1 MTETTI
7 ANGSTAP
14 RSAPLGNA
22 IAIASGKGGVGKT
35 WLSISLA
42 QALTQAGERVL
53 LFDGD
58 LGLAN
63 VDIQLGLTPAIDLGT
78 AIERE
83 WPLSR
88 AVTPSGAGFSVIAG
102 RSGSG
107 GLAHL
112 PAHRLAALIDG
123 LRQVAT
129 GYDRVI
135 LDLGAGIDRPVRQL
149 ASLCATVVVVAND
162 EPTTLTDAYALIKML
177 KADGAPGRVGIA
189 VNSAQDVAQGRQTF
203 ETLAKACRSFLKFD
217 PALLGIIRRDTK
229 VKDAIRAQTP
239 LLTRHP
245 AAIAAADVE
254 ALASLIAAETR
265 EVPPRQTS
273 LGT

>member
-1 MTETTI
+1 MSEHIMREI
-7 ANGSTAP
+7 AALKPANATNEAGVI
-14 RSAPLGNA
+14 GGA

-35 WLSISLA
+35 WLAISLA
-42 QALTQAGERVL
+42 HALARNGERVV

-78 AIERE
+78 ALERQL
-83 WPLSR
+83 PLAR
-88 AVTPSGAGFSVIAG
+88 AATPCPAGFDVIAG

-107 GLAHL
+107 GLANM
-112 PAHRLAALIDG
+112 PMHRLAALTAG
-123 LRQVAT
+123 LREVAT

-135 LDLGAGIDRPVRQL
+135 VDLGAGIDRPVRLL
-149 ASLCATVVVVAND
+149 AALCATAIIVAND

-177 KADGAPGRVGIA
+177 TADQAPSKIGIV
-189 VNSAQDVAQGRQTF
+189 VNSAQDVAQGEQTYA
-203 ETLAKACRSFLKFD
+203 TLSKACRNFLKIN
-217 PALLGIIRRDTK
+217 PPLLGIIRRDAK

-245 AAIAAADVE
+245 GTIAAQDVE
-254 ALASLIAAETR
+254 ALAGLIPDIHRA
-265 EVPPRQTS
+265 
-273 LGT
+273 